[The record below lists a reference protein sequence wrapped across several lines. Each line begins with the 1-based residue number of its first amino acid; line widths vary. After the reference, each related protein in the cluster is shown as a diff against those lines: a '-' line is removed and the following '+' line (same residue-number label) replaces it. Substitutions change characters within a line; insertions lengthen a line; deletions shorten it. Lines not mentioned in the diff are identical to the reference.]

1 MNTMLDSCPTSP
13 LCGPSPSSSSTV
25 GPTPPGAQGPES
37 SPLPCPSRGF
47 LHSLRILYA
56 ILEEE
61 GGGRVHVQ
69 DIEGLWEGPSSL
81 SRVPQALRDA
91 TASSGGYLSFA
102 RLVRG
107 LTQALTTGEP
117 QDTATARKRGCKGVT
132 RSQSINNDV
141 PSTVRLTRQE
151 QRLRRHTLTSGI
163 DYNTLRR
170 MKELEQERDAL
181 LDGVQ
186 LVDKAREWYRDR
198 LQEAEQ
204 QREWQCTLDQAPPVP
219 LLGSTLLV
227 QIQEVNRFLSDL
239 ISSPEQGPRRQSP
252 YSTKHPD
259 TITTLKYRNQV
270 LTRELSVQNERMWK
284 LQRENEALYRELEK
298 RHIHR
303 ATFI

>member
-1 MNTMLDSCPTSP
+1 MSAMLVSCPTSP
-13 LCGPSPSSSSTV
+13 LCTPSPSSANV
-25 GPTPPGAQGPES
+25 GPFPPGAPAPGS
-37 SPLPCPSRGF
+37 AAFPCPSRGF
-47 LHSLRILYA
+47 LRSLRILYH

-69 DIEGLWEGPSSL
+69 DIEGLWGGPSIL
-81 SRVPQALRDA
+81 AGVPQALRDA
-91 TASSGGYLSFA
+91 TASSGGYLSFP

-107 LTQALTTGEP
+107 LTQALRAGDPE
-117 QDTATARKRGCKGVT
+117 DTAPPRKRGSKSVT

-141 PSTVRLTRQE
+141 TSTVRLTRQE
-151 QRLRRHTLTSGI
+151 QRIRRHTLTSGI

-186 LVDKAREWYRDR
+186 LVERAREWYRDR
-198 LQEAEQ
+198 LQESEQ
-204 QREWQCTLDQAPPVP
+204 QRDRQGTLNQAPPPP

-239 ISSPEQGPRRQSP
+239 ISSSEKGTRRQSP

-259 TITTLKYRNQV
+259 TITTLRYQNRL
-270 LTRELSVQNERMWK
+270 LTKELSVQNERIWK
-284 LQRENEALYRELEK
+284 LQRENEALYRELEE
-298 RHIHR
+298 RHVHR